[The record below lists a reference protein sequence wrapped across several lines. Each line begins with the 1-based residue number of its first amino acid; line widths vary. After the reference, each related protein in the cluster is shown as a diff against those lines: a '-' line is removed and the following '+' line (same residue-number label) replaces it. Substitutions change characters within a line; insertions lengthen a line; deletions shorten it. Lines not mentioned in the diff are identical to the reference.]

1 MAFITPRQL
10 NFRKL
15 DDIASDIWS
24 AALRATSDGTG
35 NAAGQA
41 ANPVRP
47 SENIY
52 TDILNRITRNLIQ
65 LEREVDQDQANR
77 IYSEYR
83 GFQNTIR
90 ELVGNF
96 DEGILSEIP
105 DASIRYSRDDL
116 LLGVFG
122 ASVRGGAPSLADH
135 RQILQCLEQLAVPVP
150 ETRRRLWLQD
160 YLKTDT
166 RSGFRG
172 AGSRRAAYSRVS
184 QHPNLLR
191 VVILERLCIQGV
203 PPGET
208 ETLIPGVDQRSDVYT
223 GEINA
228 KWASDAAATNYE
240 EALNARSGEVAE
252 QISALRTPWRTY
264 DSSFKAQADQ
274 LESDAEPLE
283 SIEDLFSREGEILAT
298 LTPQITKQFEL
309 YKAGDYNFRALR
321 NVVQITDENFTSLPS
336 ILGAT
341 HGAQR
346 WFDAS
351 NKTLSAIVPKVK
363 FLKRNYIFDDE
374 NSSYEF
380 ESEIPLRLEYYFTER
395 ALNALTNPHT
405 AGKGGGY
412 GVKSISIES
421 LGSTLGSERIM
432 QRVNVTLFAQSLKDL
447 LPENIEDFGKANDD
461 SPFQLILSGYNQT
474 NLNGAEPQE
483 VSEGHAPDGFVD
495 LFQGPILQDN
505 FSGRKQ
511 DIILELGWAVDPD
524 LEHSDVDVRGVARYL
539 NSQSTPYVLNQ
550 VQFTFSFNDDGSF
563 TLNVEFFGR
572 IDFILNENSV
582 NILQLLGSEDSFLTG
597 YEQER
602 AATRRLR
609 MLNQVSQD
617 SDSADDALA
626 TALVAS
632 ESRSNILN
640 NYSSFLNKLFR
651 TTKLYR
657 LILDRNLILEERDQN
672 LETAIEVL
680 QGDPDVED
688 EEALEGLLLQK
699 FNIESITNASV
710 LLEVLSPPQGS
721 DEGDANSGHD
731 VSKYFALDDI
741 QNALEGQEV
750 ENARD
755 LLGRT
760 AEDTAASLLFD
771 ADRYNAYTVPFFRLG
786 DILDVIVGQ
795 MREKNLYQ
803 GVGDDLEPYFMSGPI
818 VFTDFVENRKV
829 LLNVCDILIS
839 LRQFR
844 EFFMDEIVLKLRTN
858 MGFQTFVR
866 KLVSEFSQR
875 NALTAVIDDA
885 TLPRSAQVVFTSFEH
900 SLEYLPEILED
911 NSILI
916 PNITTLMPS
925 PRDNPSHLPTALDNI
940 YKLVNHTRPL
950 YLFQAYEP
958 AIAQPRVNPDDPI
971 ELWKQKDFDRGI
983 YWFEF
988 GRDRGILKNASFS
1001 KLETPGLRDVAIL
1014 GAQQALGFV
1023 RAEPY
1028 NVTLT
1033 LYGTPFLYP
1042 AQYIYFNPTHAL
1054 GIDVDSYNDVT
1065 LFGRLIQI
1073 GGYYFVTRTNH
1084 QFDAASG
1091 MFETKLECV
1100 YQASPTTQVEL
1111 FTINDVAASS
1121 LIGRPETG
1129 AELEIPDDFHVAT
1142 RVPVFTGDAR
1152 NDDYNEG
1159 SLWSDTEGADLGD
1172 GDFGTA
1178 EDEYLDLDD
1187 DTLNIPAPHYE
1198 PLDF

>member
-1 MAFITPRQL
+1 MAYINL
-10 NFRKL
+10 NFQRL
-15 DDIASDIWS
+15 DDIAERIWS
-24 AALRATSDGTG
+24 AARRTTPG
-35 NAAGQA
+35 
-41 ANPVRP
+41 
-47 SENIY
+47 ENVYNNILHLI
-52 TDILNRITRNLIQ
+52 TRDILQAEHET
-65 LEREVDQDQANR
+65 DQRVANR
-77 IYSEYR
+77 VYSEYR
-83 GFQNTIR
+83 GFQNSIR
-90 ELVGNF
+90 ELIGNF
-96 DEGILSEIP
+96 DDGILAEKPAPEIQWN
-105 DASIRYSRDDL
+105 REDL
-116 LLGVFG
+116 LENVFG
-122 ASVRGGAPSLADH
+122 ANVLGGQVPTSEEHIEILKCLAPIPQQNDA
-135 RQILQCLEQLAVPVP
+135 
-150 ETRRRLWLQD
+150 RRLWLED
-160 YLKTDT
+160 YLGTT
-166 RSGFRG
+166 GPEVRQSLGEQ
-172 AGSRRAAYSRVS
+172 RRIGRLR
-184 QHPNLLR
+184 QRIRRHPNLVR
-191 VVILERLCIQGV
+191 VVVFERLCIQGV

-208 ETLIPGVDQRSDVYT
+208 QTLIGAQQRGDVSTISSGPKWVSDEV
-223 GEINA
+223 
-228 KWASDAAATNYE
+228 ATQYY
-240 EALNARSGEVAE
+240 EALIGRSEELTGQTAARFNPFV
-252 QISALRTPWRTY
+252 TY
-264 DSSFKAQADQ
+264 DDSFKAPHDQ
-274 LESDAEPLE
+274 VETDAEPLE
-283 SIEDLFSREGEILAT
+283 SVEDLFNREGEILAT

-309 YKAGDYNFRALR
+309 YKTGDYNFRALR

-363 FLKRNYIFDDE
+363 FKKRNYIFDSQQ
-374 NSSYEF
+374 SSFEF
-380 ESEIPLRLEYYFTER
+380 ESEVPLRLEYYFTER
-395 ALNALTNPHT
+395 ALAALTNPHT
-405 AGKGGGY
+405 IGKGGGY

-474 NLNGAEPQE
+474 NLNGAPAERVSAEP
-483 VSEGHAPDGFVD
+483 ALDGFID

-511 DIILELGWAVDPD
+511 DIILELGWAVDPEF
-524 LEHSDVDVRGVARYL
+524 EHSDVDIRAVAGYL
-539 NSQSTPYVLNQ
+539 NSQSTSYVLNQ

-582 NILQLLGSEDSFLTG
+582 NLLQLLGSEDSFLTG
-597 YEQER
+597 YEQEL
-602 AATRRLR
+602 ASTRRLR
-609 MLNQVSQD
+609 LMNASSND
-617 SDSADDALA
+617 GDGSDTLA
-626 TALVAS
+626 AALVAT

-657 LILDRNLILEERDQN
+657 LILDRNLILEERDQS
-672 LETAIEVL
+672 LEGAIEEL
-680 QGDPDVED
+680 QGGTEQ
-688 EEALEGLLLQK
+688 EEVDALEGLLLQK

-721 DEGDANSGHD
+721 DEGDASSGHD
-731 VSKYFALDDI
+731 ISKYFALDDV
-741 QNALEGQEV
+741 QNALEGQEI

-803 GVGDDLEPYFMSGPI
+803 GIGEDLEPYFMSGPI
-818 VFTDFVENRKV
+818 VFTDFVNNRKV
-829 LLNVCDILIS
+829 LLNVCDLLIS

-900 SLEYLPEILED
+900 SLEYLPEILGD
-911 NSILI
+911 NSRLI
-916 PNITTLMPS
+916 PNITTLMPD
-925 PRDNPSHLPTALDNI
+925 PRTNPSHLPPGLEHI
-940 YKLVNHTRPL
+940 YKLINQPRPL

-958 AIAQPRVNPDDPI
+958 AIAQPRINEDDPI
-971 ELWKQKDFDRGI
+971 ETWKEKDFDRGI

-1033 LYGTPFLYP
+1033 LYGSPFLYP

-1054 GIDVDSYNDVT
+1054 GIDVDNYNDVT

-1111 FTINDVAASS
+1111 FTINDIAASS

-1129 AELEIPDDFHVAT
+1129 ADLEIPEEF
-1142 RVPVFTGDAR
+1142 VPPPLSPGEGGPITG
-1152 NDDYNEG
+1152 NETTTELEG
-1159 SLWSDTEGADLGD
+1159 SDWVLRSPDSDNPN
-1172 GDFGTA
+1172 A
-1178 EDEYLDLDD
+1178 EASAEAAAAGVRGNY
-1187 DTLNIPAPHYE
+1187 H
-1198 PLDF
+1198 